1 MNGALTQLSEFDR
14 IFMLYGQLDEKSMLD
29 DDQIYDLAKTL
40 IAIGDL
46 FPAVELLH
54 IAQVV
59 EDTGAL

>member
-1 MNGALTQLSEFDR
+1 
-14 IFMLYGQLDEKSMLD
+14 MLYGQLDEKSMLD